1 MLSMYINPVVSMH
14 RVITYL
20 EGGFV
25 KKLFV
30 HSLHTVGLSV
40 YVGMYIQISVN
51 IQIFCSFLIEPHVKV
66 GSRTRRG

>member
-1 MLSMYINPVVSMH
+1 MLSMYINPIVSMH

-30 HSLHTVGLSV
+30 HSFYTVGLSV
-40 YVGMYIQISVN
+40 HVGRYKQISVN
-51 IQIFCSFLIEPHVKV
+51 I
-66 GSRTRRG
+66 

>member
-1 MLSMYINPVVSMH
+1 MLSMYINPIVSMH

-30 HSLHTVGLSV
+30 HSFYTVGLSV
-40 YVGMYIQISVN
+40 HVGRYIQISVN
-51 IQIFCSFLIEPHVKV
+51 I
-66 GSRTRRG
+66 